1 MNITDTILAD
11 FRTWPIGKSAFSDP
25 SQFPDDLLHEALC
38 AADSETGG
46 SGWGAYQPVCGN
58 FKRNGLYYYAAAWL
72 ATFFPQG
79 VDGDMAGEA
88 RLNTANKSV
97 GDESISYRVAAMMDA
112 GNDFLTFTVFGQQ
125 FYRLRRRAAMGAR
138 AV

>member
-1 MNITDTILAD
+1 MNITDVILAD
-11 FRTWPIGKSAFSDP
+11 FRAWPIGKSAFSDL

-46 SGWGAYQPVCGN
+46 SGWGAYQAKCGN
-58 FKRNGLYYYAAAWL
+58 FKRNGMYYYAAAWL

-88 RLNTANKSV
+88 RLNTASKSV

-125 FYRLRRRAAMGAR
+125 FYRLRRRAGMGAR

>member
-1 MNITDTILAD
+1 MKITDAVLQD
-11 FRTWPIGKSAFSDP
+11 FREWPIGKSAFSDL

-46 SGWGAYQPVCGN
+46 SGWGDYQAVCGN
-58 FKRNGLYYYAAAWL
+58 FKRNGMYYYAAAWL

-79 VDGDMAGEA
+79 IEGDMAGEA
-88 RLNTANKSV
+88 RLNTASKSV
-97 GDESISYRVAAMMDA
+97 GDESISYRVPSMMGA
-112 GNDFLTFTVFGQQ
+112 GDDFLTYTVFGQQ
-125 FYRLRRRAAMGAR
+125 FYRLRRRAGMGAR

>member
-1 MNITDTILAD
+1 MNINESIITD
-11 FRTWPIGKSAFSDP
+11 FREWPIGKSAFSDL
-25 SQFPDDLLHEALC
+25 SQFPDDLIHEALC
-38 AADSETGG
+38 LADSETGG
-46 SGWGAYQPVCGN
+46 SGWGAYQAVCGN
-58 FKRNGLYYYAAAWL
+58 FKRNGMYYYAAAWL

-88 RLNTANKSV
+88 RLNTAGKSV